1 METISDTFVPWI
13 LNCVL
18 YACLTD
24 ETNFLSRCKI
34 GDMRFLSQEFSE
46 TRSTCSGSW
55 LPLYRTVEETLFV
68 NHILHITCKIFSK
81 SMNVYQQTLFVLN
94 CYMSIHF
101 LTVKEYNRIINIF
114 IFHCA
119 GWWVQ
124 QLWRIIVTL
133 PFRLDEYYPSWI
145 VNIIFTSKK

>member
-1 METISDTFVPWI
+1 MPWI
-13 LNCVL
+13 LNCEL

-81 SMNVYQQTLFVLN
+81 SRNVYQHTLFVLN
-94 CYMSIHF
+94 CYRNIPVHF
-101 LTVKEYNRIINIF
+101 LTVREYNRTIF
-114 IFHCA
+114 LFFIVQVMGSTTLKDNNDLGLQA
-119 GWWVQ
+119 WWI
-124 QLWRIIVTL
+124 LFL
-133 PFRLDEYYPSWI
+133 LGS
-145 VNIIFTSKK
+145 